1 MMLKLQMTDGTLN
14 RSISQ
19 KRTDRGKEISE
30 LINDPSL
37 LSELLPVDITDSEK
51 DLNVK
56 EVYMYTS
63 SVL

>member
-1 MMLKLQMTDGTLN
+1 MTDGTLN

-19 KRTDRGKEISE
+19 KGTDRGKEISE
-30 LINDPSL
+30 LINDSPL
-37 LSELLPVDITDSEK
+37 LSELLPVDMADREK

-56 EVYMYTS
+56 EVYTA